1 MTEINENDPKEVKQM
16 KTLDEEFTR
25 ANKHINACGFDEKT
39 LIQRDKDLK
48 ELQKMYPT
56 LPISWLEMTWNF
68 CKYTPEEKQNEII
81 EKDLW
86 KKPLVERQK
95 GGILKNVVIEPKP
108 E

>member
-16 KTLDEEFTR
+16 KSLDEEFTR

-48 ELQKMYPT
+48 ELQKLYPT
-56 LPISWLEMTWNF
+56 LPLSWIELSWNY
-68 CKYTPEEKQNEII
+68 CKYTPMEEQDEVI

-86 KKPLVERQK
+86 KKPLKERPT
-95 GGILKNVVIEPKP
+95 GGTIKSVVIESRPL
-108 E
+108 